1 MKQNKI
7 KDNHYF
13 PKTLKIG
20 LFWYNNT
27 NIGRYDCEII
37 ISKIVLN
44 Y

>member
-27 NIGRYDCEII
+27 NMVDM
-37 ISKIVLN
+37 IVK
-44 Y
+44 